1 MCCCD
6 CIVRIWCN
14 IQLWLI
20 RRLNCMTSPILS
32 IMYMIDLFLYSSG
45 GPEGPKK
52 FLSSRGRILGKNFAS
67 LGKIIVGEY
76 AEVVKIIQSPQLRG
90 FYLGRARLVSSRLPE
105 NFLLALS
112 DKDANPEAV
121 DSDLHERLHEHFW
134 TFIVPSAVERIDND
148 PAFSTYITEAV
159 KATRNVSEAAAS
171 DIIARMSIRYVFHA
185 IFGSSLVGHKDVE
198 DVIVTLFIGNGPFD
212 SYVGGA
218 IDPVAKFLCCLQC
231 PRRSNI
237 SKMKK
242 LILASPLLES
252 HTPSFE
258 NGNMGADEYAEWMI
272 ALTGVA
278 GFIGVKTMCVQVMFG
293 VPSDAEIDLENRRV
307 LMLAVLEAARI
318 QAPVN
323 NVNVILPTA
332 TSMIVNGKQ
341 CSFRA
346 GTVVAGSIGLASLD
360 KDEFEEPLT
369 FNMERTNLMSSTVN
383 FNSIGFDPNG
393 AGRRTCPGRN
403 IAMKLACDFLLEH
416 RSTQQGY
423 TPP

>member
-1 MCCCD
+1 MMEAD
-6 CIVRIWCN
+6 AVLLGILVWPCILRT
-14 IQLWLI
+14 L
-20 RRLNCMTSPILS
+20 
-32 IMYMIDLFLYSSG
+32 DLLY
-45 GPEGPKK
+45 
-52 FLSSRGRILGKNFAS
+52 FRF
-67 LGKIIVGEY
+67 
-76 AEVVKIIQSPQLRG
+76 
-90 FYLGRARLVSSRLPE
+90 
-105 NFLLALS
+105 
-112 DKDANPEAV
+112 
-121 DSDLHERLHEHFW
+121 
-134 TFIVPSAVERIDND
+134 
-148 PAFSTYITEAV
+148 
-159 KATRNVSEAAAS
+159 
-171 DIIARMSIRYVFHA
+171 
-185 IFGSSLVGHKDVE
+185 
-198 DVIVTLFIGNGPFD
+198 
-212 SYVGGA
+212 
-218 IDPVAKFLCCLQC
+218 QC
-231 PRRSNI
+231 
-237 SKMKK
+237 
-242 LILASPLLES
+242 
-252 HTPSFE
+252 
-258 NGNMGADEYAEWMI
+258 
-272 ALTGVA
+272 
-278 GFIGVKTMCVQVMFG
+278 
-293 VPSDAEIDLENRRV
+293 RV